1 MGESKLYYCHY
12 CKEVVEVYDRDLDY
26 RRILGALVPIWT
38 CPNCGCHNEH
48 EACEEQE
55 HDI

>member
-12 CKEVVEVYDRDLDY
+12 CKEVVEVYDRDVSY
-26 RRILGALVPIWT
+26 RKLLGKLVPLWE

-48 EACEEQE
+48 EAVQDY
-55 HDI
+55 DI

>member
-1 MGESKLYYCHY
+1 MGESKFYYCHY
-12 CKEVVEVYDRDLDY
+12 CKEVVEVYDRDVSY
-26 RRILGALVPIWT
+26 RKLLGKLVPLWE

-48 EACEEQE
+48 EACEESE